1 MKKIENSLYTNLDKS
16 FPRMKYE
23 RKSCE
28 HGRKKCYCID
38 CAVLMDSISENMHR
52 IGKEQKEND
61 KKV

>member
-1 MKKIENSLYTNLDKS
+1 MKNIENSLYSLIDKS
-16 FPRMKYE
+16 FPKKKYE

-28 HGRKKCYCID
+28 NGRKKSYCID
-38 CAVLMDSISENMHR
+38 CAVLMDSISENMHH